1 MKYKDIQSLESKVA
15 MQQILDDPKKYETHI
30 QRYAA
35 SVVTSVTYGRRVESM
50 DEWIIVEN
58 DKSVEGTIL

>member
-1 MKYKDIQSLESKVA
+1 

-58 DKSVEGTIL
+58 DKSVEGTLL